1 MKYKNSFYCFE
12 KNNRFYAID
21 TERIIP
27 MRVDKATYEILDKI
41 DMGKCSFEELIESET
56 NPKYKTFAFLKDCDL
71 LFHDQKQCYV
81 KNSFKELNLSV
92 IPTLGCNLNC
102 KYCYSHVKDSNREV
116 SVETVKQAI
125 LFFCE
130 NYAFNYCRMDFVSGG
145 EPLLTQDKLKQIVNQ
160 IKTVLN
166 QYGKKSLMW
175 LCTNGTLLN
184 EDILKFLDE
193 NDFKLGISLDGQ
205 QIVNDMNRVFKNG
218 NGTYTCIQQNIR
230 DLLNNPKLTRKIK
243 YLWNSAVISSATK
256 SLVDV
261 IDNAYNMG
269 FSNLQMKLVWSNQ
282 DNLRLTIERAIEMY
296 KELTEYL
303 FTLVTKGDME
313 RFLMFCNENDTYGK
327 ILLRIIIQSGVT
339 RRCNAGL
346 NKFSLSYDGKLYPC
360 DSFLGNE
367 EYCIGDI
374 YHGFNEKYDQ
384 INQLRVESNGVCREC
399 WARFLCGGDCF
410 YHSLLN
416 TSRINEPD
424 EKTCRITK
432 ELIKMGCSLIV
443 DLYEAAPENM
453 KNIYN
458 ILSKRTR
465 SLEPKYGND

>member
-1 MKYKNSFYCFE
+1 
-12 KNNRFYAID
+12 
-21 TERIIP
+21 
-27 MRVDKATYEILDKI
+27 
-41 DMGKCSFEELIESET
+41 
-56 NPKYKTFAFLKDCDL
+56 
-71 LFHDQKQCYV
+71 
-81 KNSFKELNLSV
+81 
-92 IPTLGCNLNC
+92 
-102 KYCYSHVKDSNREV
+102 
-116 SVETVKQAI
+116 
-125 LFFCE
+125 
-130 NYAFNYCRMDFVSGG
+130 
-145 EPLLTQDKLKQIVNQ
+145 
-160 IKTVLN
+160 
-166 QYGKKSLMW
+166 
-175 LCTNGTLLN
+175 
-184 EDILKFLDE
+184 
-193 NDFKLGISLDGQ
+193 
-205 QIVNDMNRVFKNG
+205 
-218 NGTYTCIQQNIR
+218 
-230 DLLNNPKLTRKIK
+230 
-243 YLWNSAVISSATK
+243 
-256 SLVDV
+256 
-261 IDNAYNMG
+261 
-269 FSNLQMKLVWSNQ
+269 
-282 DNLRLTIERAIEMY
+282 
-296 KELTEYL
+296 
-303 FTLVTKGDME
+303 
-313 RFLMFCNENDTYGK
+313 MFCNENDTYGK